1 MTQSML
7 RVHCCIDTGPTEGF
21 WGIMKCEMYHY
32 GKYYNTKD
40 ELVKAV
46 DDWIHYY
53 MYERYQRR
61 FGVKTPYEVR
71 NEAFSLQTPNQYPV
85 PENKRIIKYKIE
97 HYTSSTILAA

>member
-40 ELVKAV
+40 ELVKVV

-53 MYERYQRR
+53 MYER
-61 FGVKTPYEVR
+61 
-71 NEAFSLQTPNQYPV
+71 N
-85 PENKRIIKYKIE
+85 
-97 HYTSSTILAA
+97 